1 MSAGEIDA
9 QGAISLPVV
18 LTNSLP
24 VILTNVRIQSN
35 RAQRP

>member
-9 QGAISLPVV
+9 QGSI
-18 LTNSLP
+18 SLP
-24 VILTNVRIQSN
+24 VILTNVRIQNN